1 MQGVPCVCAG
11 EAFYKSFAIVP
22 KNTSE
27 YFDRL
32 LKMNSNSKQDIDI
45 DNLESFL
52 HYLYMK
58 RIFQFEGFDINRGDS
73 KIDLSN
79 LSKYEN
85 LIEQNKSILDSFYQM
100 CVING

>member
-1 MQGVPCVCAG
+1 
-11 EAFYKSFAIVP
+11 
-22 KNTSE
+22 
-27 YFDRL
+27 
-32 LKMNSNSKQDIDI
+32 MNFNPKQDIDL

-58 RIFQFEGFDINRGDS
+58 RIFQFKGFDINRGDS

-79 LSKYEN
+79 LSKYES